1 MRRHRSDEEE
11 ANVDMT
17 PMLDIVFIMLIFFIV
32 TTSFTK
38 EDALDMTRPSN
49 NNTQNTESKSAP
61 VAIEVSDIGEVV
73 FDGRVI
79 TPGQVSANI
88 ETRMAENPKTVV
100 IVQAHEQASTQ
111 VVMAVIDG
119 VRDGG
124 FETPVLARLP
134 EKQP

>member
-1 MRRHRSDEEE
+1 MRRHRSDDED

-49 NNTQNTESKSAP
+49 NNTQQIENDSAP
-61 VAIEVSDIGEVV
+61 VAVEITDIGEVR
-73 FDGRVI
+73 FQGRI
-79 TPGQVSANI
+79 IDPRQVSANI
-88 ETRMAENPKTVV
+88 EARMAENSDTVV
-100 IVQAHEQASTQ
+100 VVQAHPQANTD

-124 FETPVLARLP
+124 FKTPVLARLP
-134 EKQP
+134 ESN

>member
-1 MRRHRSDEEE
+1 MRRHRHEEDE
-11 ANVDMT
+11 AGVDMT

-49 NNTQNTESKSAP
+49 TPTDVDNTKNAP
-61 VAIEVSDIGEVV
+61 IAVEVFDTGEIR

-79 TPGQVSANI
+79 DAGQVSANI
-88 ETRMAENPKTVV
+88 ETRIASNPKTIV
-100 IVQAHEQASTQ
+100 IVQAHPQASTD

-124 FETPVLARLP
+124 FATPILATLP
-134 EKQP
+134 GSSN

>member
-1 MRRHRSDEEE
+1 MQRHRHEDDD

-38 EDALDMTRPSN
+38 EDGLDMTRPSN
-49 NNTQNTESKSAP
+49 NNTQNSDSKNAP
-61 VAIEVSDIGEVV
+61 IAIEITDVGEIR
-73 FDGRVI
+73 FDGRI
-79 TPGQVSANI
+79 INASQVSANI
-88 ETRMAENPKTVV
+88 ETKMAQNPKTVV
-100 IVQAHEQASTQ
+100 IVQAHDAANTD

-124 FETPVLARLP
+124 FKTPVLARLP
-134 EKQP
+134 GSGE

>member
-1 MRRHRSDEEE
+1 MRRHRSDDDD

-38 EDALDMTRPSN
+38 EDGLDMTRPSN
-49 NNTQNTESKSAP
+49 NNTEQVENDNAP
-61 VAIEVSDIGEVV
+61 VAVEITDVGEIR
-73 FDGRVI
+73 FQGRI
-79 TPGQVSANI
+79 IDARQVSANI
-88 ETRMAENPKTVV
+88 ETKMAENPNTIVV
-100 IVQAHEQASTQ
+100 VQAHPQANTD

-124 FETPVLARLP
+124 FDTPVLARLP
-134 EKQP
+134 EN

>member
-1 MRRHRSDEEE
+1 MRRHRSDDED

-49 NNTQNTESKSAP
+49 NNTQQVENDNAP
-61 VAIEVSDIGEVV
+61 VAVEITDIGEVR
-73 FDGRVI
+73 FQGRI
-79 TPGQVSANI
+79 IDPRQVSANI
-88 ETRMAENPKTVV
+88 EARMAENSKTVV
-100 IVQAHEQASTQ
+100 VVQAHPQANTD

-124 FETPVLARLP
+124 FATPVLARLP
-134 EKQP
+134 ESN

>member
-1 MRRHRSDEEE
+1 MRRHRHDDDD

-38 EDALDMTRPSN
+38 EDGLDMTRPSN
-49 NNTQNTESKSAP
+49 NNTQYTDSKNAP
-61 VAIEVSDIGEVV
+61 VAIEITDIGEIR
-73 FDGRVI
+73 FEGRI
-79 TPGQVSANI
+79 IDPRQVSANI
-88 ETRMAENPKTVV
+88 EAKMAANAKTVV
-100 IVQAHEQASTQ
+100 VVQAHEQANTE

-124 FETPVLARLP
+124 FQTPVLARLP
-134 EKQP
+134 ESSR